1 MKIRVLT
8 GVFHPES
15 GGFST
20 YLYHLLPLLVEQG
33 HDVAVLTFGEPP
45 SDSQPY
51 EYGYPVTRLSRVE
64 TTLFQ
69 RVSGMIRHAVRFSR
83 EADVLLV
90 LGYVQPLPLIRLA
103 RLLAHNG
110 KPRIILKIVGD
121 YVWEYSYRNG
131 LTRLDVVDFQQAKLP
146 LHWMI
151 INKLYHFAVRQADEV
166 FVPSEHLARLVRGW
180 GVPPHKVNVIYN
192 GIPDPQLYGLDR
204 AALRRE
210 LGLPVDAPLL
220 VTIGRLAPVKRIDIA
235 LEALRLLPEDVQFV
249 VVGEGN
255 DREALEAMAP
265 VGRVHFVGRQE
276 HNITLKY
283 LRAADLFV
291 LSSATEGLAHVLL
304 EAQIVGTPAVATSVG
319 GNPEVVIDGENGRL
333 VPPEN
338 PQALADAIR
347 NLLDHPEVRQRYAEA
362 GYARRERF
370 LWGSTVQQTIDLL
383 IRVNI

>member
-1 MKIRVLT
+1 MKIRVLS

-33 HDVAVLTFGEPP
+33 HDVALLTFGEP
-45 SDSQPY
+45 QPY
-51 EYGYPVTRLSRVE
+51 EYGYPVTRISRE
-64 TTLFQ
+64 GTTLFQ
-69 RVSGMIRHAVRFSR
+69 RVSRMIREAVRFSR
-83 EADVLLV
+83 DADVLLV

-103 RLLAHNG
+103 RLLARNQ
-110 KPRIILKIVGD
+110 KPRIVLKIVGD

-131 LTRLDVVDFQQAKLP
+131 LTRLDVVDFQKARLP
-146 LHWMI
+146 LHWEI
-151 INKLYHFAVRQADEV
+151 INRLYHFAVRQADEV

-180 GVPPHKVNVIYN
+180 GMPPQNVHVIYN
-192 GIPDPQLYGLDR
+192 GIPDPKLYEVER

-220 VTIGRLAPVKRIDIA
+220 VTISRLAPVKRIDVA
-235 LEALRLLPEDVQFV
+235 LEAMRLLPDDVHFAI
-249 VVGEGN
+249 VGEGN
-255 DREALEAMAP
+255 DRDSLEAMAESIMP
-265 VGRVHFVGRQE
+265 GRAHFVGRQE
-276 HNITLKY
+276 HNMTLKY

-333 VPPEN
+333 VPMEN
-338 PQALADAIR
+338 PQALAEAIR
-347 NLLDHPEVRQRYAEA
+347 DLLGQPDLRQRYAEA
-362 GYARRERF
+362 GYARREMF
-370 LWGSTVQQTIDLL
+370 LWDHTVQQTIDLL
-383 IRVNI
+383 VKSR

>member
-1 MKIRVLT
+1 MKIRVLS

-33 HDVAVLTFGEPP
+33 HDVALLTFGEP
-45 SDSQPY
+45 QPY
-51 EYGYPVTRLSRVE
+51 EYGYPVTRISRE
-64 TTLFQ
+64 GTTLFQ
-69 RVSGMIRHAVRFSR
+69 RVSRMIREAVRFSR

-103 RLLAHNG
+103 RLLARNQ
-110 KPRIILKIVGD
+110 KPRIVLKIVGD

-131 LTRLDVVDFQQAKLP
+131 LTRLDVVDFQKARLP
-146 LHWMI
+146 LHWEI
-151 INKLYHFAVRQADEV
+151 INRLYHFAVRQADEV

-180 GVPPHKVNVIYN
+180 GMPPQNVHVIYN
-192 GIPDPQLYGLDR
+192 GIPDPKLYEVER

-220 VTIGRLAPVKRIDIA
+220 VTISRLAPVKRIDVA
-235 LEALRLLPEDVQFV
+235 LEAMRLLPDDVHFAI
-249 VVGEGN
+249 VGEGN
-255 DREALEAMAP
+255 DRDSLEAMAESIMP
-265 VGRVHFVGRQE
+265 GRAHFVGRQE
-276 HNITLKY
+276 HNMTLKY

-304 EAQIVGTPAVATSVG
+304 EALIVGTPSVATAVG
-319 GNPEVVIDGENGRL
+319 GNPEVVLDGENGRL
-333 VPPEN
+333 VPTEN

-347 NLLDHPEVRQRYAEA
+347 DLLGQPDLRQRYAEA
-362 GYARRERF
+362 GYAQHEMF
-370 LWGSTVQQTIDLL
+370 LWDHTVQQTIDLL
-383 IRVNI
+383 L

>member
-1 MKIRVLT
+1 MKIRVLS

-33 HDVAVLTFGEPP
+33 HDVALLTFGEP
-45 SDSQPY
+45 QPY
-51 EYGYPVTRLSRVE
+51 EYGYPVTRISRE
-64 TTLFQ
+64 GTTLFQ
-69 RVSGMIRHAVRFSR
+69 RVSRMIREAVRFSR

-103 RLLAHNG
+103 RLLARNQ
-110 KPRIILKIVGD
+110 KPRIVLKIVGD

-131 LTRLDVVDFQQAKLP
+131 LTRLDVVDFQKARLP
-146 LHWMI
+146 LHWEI
-151 INKLYHFAVRQADEV
+151 INRLYHFAVRQADEV

-180 GVPPHKVNVIYN
+180 GMPPQNVHVIYN
-192 GIPDPQLYGLDR
+192 GIPDPKLYEVER

-220 VTIGRLAPVKRIDIA
+220 VTISRLAPVKRIDIA
-235 LEALRLLPEDVQFV
+235 LEAMRLLPDDVHFV
-249 VVGEGN
+249 IVGEGN
-255 DREALEAMAP
+255 DRDSLEAQAESIMPRRA
-265 VGRVHFVGRQE
+265 HFVGRQE
-276 HNITLKY
+276 HDMTLKY

-333 VPPEN
+333 VPMEN
-338 PQALADAIR
+338 PQALAEAIR
-347 NLLDHPEVRQRYAEA
+347 DLLGQPDLRQRYAEA
-362 GYARRERF
+362 GYARREMF
-370 LWGSTVQQTIDLL
+370 LWDHTVQQTIDLL
-383 IRVNI
+383 L

>member
-33 HDVAVLTFGEPP
+33 HDVAVLTFGEP
-45 SDSQPY
+45 QPY
-51 EYGYPVTRLSRVE
+51 EYGYPVTRLSRAG

-69 RVSGMIRHAVRFSR
+69 RVSGMIRNAVRFSR

-103 RLLAHNG
+103 RLLARNG
-110 KPRIILKIVGD
+110 KPRIVLKIVGD

-131 LTRLDVVDFQQAKLP
+131 LTRLDVVDFQQTKLS
-146 LHWMI
+146 LKWTI

-166 FVPSEHLARLVRGW
+166 FVPSEHLARLARGW
-180 GVPPHKVNVIYN
+180 GVPSQNVHVIYN
-192 GIPDPQLYGLDR
+192 GIPDPKLYDEDR

-249 VVGEGN
+249 VVGEGD
-255 DREALEAMAP
+255 DRASLEAMAP
-265 VGRVHFVGRQE
+265 AGRVHFVGRQE
-276 HNITLKY
+276 HDTTLKY

-319 GNPEVVIDGENGRL
+319 GNPEVVIEGENGRL

-347 NLLDHPEVRQRYAEA
+347 DLLDQPEVRQRYAEA
-362 GYARRERF
+362 GYARREMF
-370 LWGSTVQQTIDLL
+370 LWDNTVQQTIDLL
-383 IRVNI
+383 LD